1 MSIFLLSVIVCFS
14 VLNCGDITEI
24 KSPNALA
31 EVPDSLK
38 GRLWNIPYLSD
49 IKIDGKATDW
59 EDKGAEVR
67 FFANSYGNVPARA
80 DLQAKMRMAWCTEG
94 LLLFVDVSDDAAW
107 EDKSGNTL
115 WEGDAVD
122 IFMSEAWGVQNTIQL
137 IISPGW
143 AKQSKQL
150 RMRAIDHRN
159 KSALRETDIQC
170 TVASQFTNGK
180 YSIETLIPFSNLG
193 IVPTEGN
200 EFGLQVYVHDTD
212 AKNSGNQTVEWH
224 YLTQSYLNPFSLKR
238 VRLTQHS
245 ADDHNIAVKSYIQ
258 DFDTAFIHLLAD
270 SSYIGKHV
278 MLFNDNKLLAEAHL
292 QPDSMGASIKFV
304 WNIANKV
311 NQHITPHIF
320 IDSIFF
326 EIIDLSFVNIRYKY
340 TSSVRFA
347 DYMRRFTVYDDY
359 RPEKQNAIVFTGSS
373 TITKWFTLEDDL
385 QPMNVVNRGF
395 GGSEAVDVLRNFRTL
410 FLPLKPRKIVFYEG
424 DNDIAA
430 GLDPLAF
437 VDTCRSI
444 IDSIHNVLPNTQI
457 YILSIKPSPG
467 RKKFWD
473 KMKLANDSLQT
484 FPKKYNFVKYIDIA
498 SPLLNENG
506 EMRKELFLSDYVHL
520 NKEGYKV
527 LKEAIRKE
535 MEDELK

>member
-1 MSIFLLSVIVCFS
+1 MLFAPKKGSKSNVLVKVEANMPLRLAKSIFLKLEMILNLSITSVKLWVIFFGVDATFS
-14 VLNCGDITEI
+14 IC
-24 KSPNALA
+24 
-31 EVPDSLK
+31 
-38 GRLWNIPYLSD
+38 
-49 IKIDGKATDW
+49 
-59 EDKGAEVR
+59 
-67 FFANSYGNVPARA
+67 
-80 DLQAKMRMAWCTEG
+80 
-94 LLLFVDVSDDAAW
+94 
-107 EDKSGNTL
+107 
-115 WEGDAVD
+115 
-122 IFMSEAWGVQNTIQL
+122 
-137 IISPGW
+137 
-143 AKQSKQL
+143 
-150 RMRAIDHRN
+150 
-159 KSALRETDIQC
+159 
-170 TVASQFTNGK
+170 
-180 YSIETLIPFSNLG
+180 
-193 IVPTEGN
+193 
-200 EFGLQVYVHDTD
+200 
-212 AKNSGNQTVEWH
+212 
-224 YLTQSYLNPFSLKR
+224 
-238 VRLTQHS
+238 
-245 ADDHNIAVKSYIQ
+245 
-258 DFDTAFIHLLAD
+258 
-270 SSYIGKHV
+270 
-278 MLFNDNKLLAEAHL
+278 
-292 QPDSMGASIKFV
+292 
-304 WNIANKV
+304 
-311 NQHITPHIF
+311 
-320 IDSIFF
+320 SIFF
-326 EIIDLSFVNIRYKY
+326 VIFDLSFVNIRYKY

-473 KMKLANDSLQT
+473 KMNLANDCLQT
-484 FPKKYNFVKYIDIA
+484 FQKKYNFVKYIDIA